1 MNNLIT
7 GITQQLPPQLFELL
21 DHEVKLYEEL
31 LQILREEQRVLV
43 EMDIE
48 TLISL
53 SKKKENQLLKIRL
66 LDESLQE
73 MMKGLTGYPPTKT
86 MGLSALAAFS
96 TPTDAARINN
106 YLTLLS
112 KTRDSILDLNVLNK
126 RFIEDTLGYLNDAIF
141 LLTGAA
147 MTPSVY
153 GARGLTQQRVSGP
166 MRINAEV

>member
-7 GITQQLPPQLFELL
+7 GTTQQLPPQLFELL
-21 DHEVKLYEEL
+21 DHEVKLYGEL
-31 LQILREEQRVLV
+31 LQILHEEQRVLV

-73 MMKGLTGYPPTKT
+73 MMKSLSGYTQAKT

-96 TPTDAARINN
+96 TPADAVRINN
-106 YLTLLS
+106 CLNLLS
-112 KTRDSILDLNVLNK
+112 KTRDSILELNVLNK

-147 MTPSVY
+147 MTQSVY
-153 GARGLTQQRVSGP
+153 GARGLPQQRVSGP

>member
-1 MNNLIT
+1 MMIGNT
-7 GITQQLPPQLFELL
+7 KQLPPQFFELL

-31 LQILREEQRVLV
+31 LQILHDEQRVLV

-73 MMKGLTGYPPTKT
+73 MMKSLAGYPQAET
-86 MGLSALAAFS
+86 MGISALVAFS
-96 TPTDAARINN
+96 TPTDAVRINN
-106 YLTLLS
+106 CLTLLS
-112 KTRDSILDLNVLNK
+112 KTRDSILKLNVLNK

-147 MTPSVY
+147 MTQAVY

-166 MRINAEV
+166 VRINAEV